1 MLPLVT
7 GMGTLFWMVRKSG
20 YPTRCIEPPL
30 SPDTKTRVSSPGV
43 LVVAE
48 VVVGVVGSAVVDGP
62 VVVIGLVV
70 VTSLVVVGSA
80 VVVGCTV
87 VVC

>member
-20 YPTRCIEPPL
+20 YPTRCTEPPP
-30 SPDTKTRVSSPGV
+30 SPDTKTKVSFPGV
-43 LVVAE
+43 VVVA
-48 VVVGVVGSAVVDGP
+48 VVVVAGVVGSAVVDGP
-62 VVVIGLVV
+62 DV
-70 VTSLVVVGSA
+70 VTGIVVVGS
-80 VVVGCTV
+80 GCTV

>member
-1 MLPLVT
+1 
-7 GMGTLFWMVRKSG
+7 MGTLFWMVRKSG
-20 YPTRCIEPPL
+20 YPTRCTEPPP

-43 LVVAE
+43 VVA

-80 VVVGCTV
+80 VVVG
-87 VVC
+87 

>member
-20 YPTRCIEPPL
+20 YPTRCTEPPL
-30 SPDTKTRVSSPGV
+30 SPVVKTRVSSPGV
-43 LVVAE
+43 LV

-80 VVVGCTV
+80 VVDG
-87 VVC
+87 

>member
-1 MLPLVT
+1 
-7 GMGTLFWMVRKSG
+7 MGTLFWMVRKSG
-20 YPTRCIEPPL
+20 YPTRCTEPPP

-43 LVVAE
+43 VAVVEA
-48 VVVGVVGSAVVDGP
+48 VGVVGSAVVDGP

-80 VVVGCTV
+80 VVDG
-87 VVC
+87 

>member
-20 YPTRCIEPPL
+20 YPTRCTEPPP
-30 SPDTKTRVSSPGV
+30 SPDTKTKVSSAGV
-43 LVVAE
+43 LVVAVVVVE
-48 VVVGVVGSAVVDGP
+48 VVGVVGSAVVDGL

-80 VVVGCTV
+80 VVVG
-87 VVC
+87 

>member
-20 YPTRCIEPPL
+20 YPTRCTEPPP
-30 SPDTKTRVSSPGV
+30 SPDTNTKVSSAGV
-43 LVVAE
+43 LVVAVVVVE
-48 VVVGVVGSAVVDGP
+48 VVGVVGSAVVDGP

-80 VVVGCTV
+80 VVVG
-87 VVC
+87 

>member
-20 YPTRCIEPPL
+20 YPTRCTELPP
-30 SPDTKTRVSSPGV
+30 SPDTKTKVSSPGV
-43 LVVAE
+43 VA
-48 VVVGVVGSAVVDGP
+48 VVVGEAVGVVASAVVDGP

-80 VVVGCTV
+80 VVVG
-87 VVC
+87 

>member
-1 MLPLVT
+1 
-7 GMGTLFWMVRKSG
+7 MGTLFWMVRKSG
-20 YPTRCIEPPL
+20 YPTRCTEPLL
-30 SPDTKTRVSSPGV
+30 SPEVKTRVSSPGV

-48 VVVGVVGSAVVDGP
+48 VLVEVVGVVGSAVVDGP
-62 VVVIGLVV
+62 DVVTGIVVVSSV
-70 VTSLVVVGSA
+70 

>member
-1 MLPLVT
+1 
-7 GMGTLFWMVRKSG
+7 MGTLFWMVRKSG
-20 YPTRCIEPPL
+20 YPTRCTEPPS

-43 LVVAE
+43 LVVAVVVV

-62 VVVIGLVV
+62 DV
-70 VTSLVVVGSA
+70 VTGIAVVGS
-80 VVVGCTV
+80 GCTV

>member
-1 MLPLVT
+1 
-7 GMGTLFWMVRKSG
+7 MGTLFWMVRKSG
-20 YPTRCIEPPL
+20 YPTRCTEPPL
-30 SPDTKTRVSSPGV
+30 SPEVKTRVSSPGV

-48 VVVGVVGSAVVDGP
+48 VLVEVVGVVGSAVVDGP
-62 VVVIGLVV
+62 DV
-70 VTSLVVVGSA
+70 VTGIVVVGSV

>member
-1 MLPLVT
+1 MYYPGYKLPLVT

-20 YPTRCIEPPL
+20 YPTRCTEPPP
-30 SPDTKTRVSSPGV
+30 SPDTKTKVSSPGV
-43 LVVAE
+43 VVVT

-80 VVVGCTV
+80 VVDG
-87 VVC
+87 